1 MDPMNFL
8 LLMDDEHTRK
18 IMGCY
23 GHPIVKTPNIDALAA
38 SGTRFESAY
47 TNCPICV
54 PARASFATGR
64 YVHEI
69 SAWDNAHPYEGEPP
83 SWGHR
88 LQDAG
93 VRTTSVGKLHYR
105 NAEVPV
111 GFDEQ
116 IIPLHLPKGGVGDIH
131 SAVRDE
137 KGLPPR
143 NNPEWMAERIGP
155 GDSKY
160 IAYDG
165 QVTDLA
171 CEWIAG
177 QAACSSPSHA
187 RIFPSSGR
195 PSFMS
200 STRSK
205 TSPCP
210 GRTPRVVTTGIP
222 GLGRFTNVLRTT
234 IILTTTNVGSLSRHI
249 SPWSALWIRTSEKS

>member
-1 MDPMNFL
+1 MKPMNFL
-8 LLMDDEHTRK
+8 LLMDDEHTQNTL
-18 IMGCY
+18 GCY

-54 PARASFATGR
+54 PARASFATGK

-88 LQDAG
+88 LQEAG

-105 NAEVPV
+105 SAEIPV

-116 IIPLHLPKGGVGDIH
+116 IIPLHLPKGGVGDIY

-143 NNPEWMAERIGP
+143 NHPEWMAERIGP

-165 QVTDLA
+165 EVTDLA
-171 CEWIAG
+171 CKWIAREAPKHTMSVPG
-177 QAACSSPSHA
+177 RCSSPSRV
-187 RIFPSSGR
+187 RIFPSSDR
-195 PSFMS
+195 PGFTTSI
-200 STRSK
+200 RSK

-210 GRTPRVVTTGIP
+210 DRTPLVDTIGTP
-222 GLGRFTNVLRTT
+222 GLRRFTNALHTMFISMTT
-234 IILTTTNVGSLSRHI
+234 SAASLWRLI
-249 SPWSALWIRTSEKS
+249 SP